1 MTGAQYKIL
10 LRINK
15 TSTATNVSI
24 TLCRQAVHQ
33 KHKDFLATSAADK
46 NSLLIGSHEW
56 KVENDSKTC
65 PGAGSYSTVLKLTG
79 CSEEE
84 FTCDDGS
91 CVPMTN
97 RCNAKKDCADGTDEA
112 ECKTFVRAIGYNR
125 FITPPPVGN
134 DTRPKMFLSI
144 TIDEIVEIN
153 EKDGFFRCQVW
164 MERKWIDRRLT
175 FQNLKKESELNEIN
189 PEDRDL
195 IWKPWTAYKNI
206 EDRSKYART
215 DLKQVWKV
223 VPNSNFSFERADT
236 SVLSNTYFFD
246 GASNMISYEIGY
258 TTEWLCDFH
267 MAWYPFDSQSCTM
280 KFLQQE
286 DSLVLV
292 PETVKYIGG
301 DLEQHFIR
309 THCLSG
315 VPRFKKKVHSKLQ
328 SP

>member
-1 MTGAQYKIL
+1 M
-10 LRINK
+10 
-15 TSTATNVSI
+15 
-24 TLCRQAVHQ
+24 
-33 KHKDFLATSAADK
+33 
-46 NSLLIGSHEW
+46 
-56 KVENDSKTC
+56 
-65 PGAGSYSTVLKLTG
+65 LKLTG

-91 CVPMTN
+91 CVPMAV

-112 ECKTFVRAIGYNR
+112 DCKTFVRALGYNR

-164 MERKWIDRRLT
+164 MSRKWIDRRLT

-215 DLKQVWKV
+215 DLKQVWMV

-258 TTEWLCDFH
+258 TTEWLCDFN

-292 PETVKYIGG
+292 PENVEYIGG
-301 DLEQHFIR
+301 ELEQHFIR
-309 THCLSG
+309 
-315 VPRFKKKVHSKLQ
+315 
-328 SP
+328 